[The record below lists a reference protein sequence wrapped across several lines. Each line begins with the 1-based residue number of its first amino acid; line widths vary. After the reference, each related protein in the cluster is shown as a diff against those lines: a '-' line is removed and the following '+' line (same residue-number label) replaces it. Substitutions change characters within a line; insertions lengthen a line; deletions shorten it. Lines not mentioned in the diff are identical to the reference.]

1 MSLKL
6 LSIKLKINN
15 KKFVQSFTFNL
26 FNLYVNFYCLLIYT
40 KSNDIDKIKILLFWL
55 LLNLLLLLF
64 CFSFFSLCCKFKI
77 KNSDAEEVVEG
88 NPPKKLSS
96 ITF

>member
-40 KSNDIDKIKILLFWL
+40 KSNDIDKIKNSPLLLTFKFASSPLLF
-55 LLNLLLLLF
+55 
-64 CFSFFSLCCKFKI
+64 
-77 KNSDAEEVVEG
+77 
-88 NPPKKLSS
+88 
-96 ITF
+96 